1 MASIGQKLRQERERL
16 GIPVADIARET
27 RISARYLEAI
37 EAEDT
42 RTLPQDFFYRSFV
55 RQYAEYLGISAD
67 EITVS
72 LRRDLPPAELPA
84 LPNPAPK
91 PMTSIVAPPQPSEA
105 PVEPAPVPWSRSI
118 WSAGKANSTA
128 AIFEEA
134 RTSKTWLAVA
144 ALLLIGSVSYLATR
158 PNLVDS
164 AAPAVTAQVQ
174 NVKSQ
179 PTIATPV
186 ANPPVTSTSTDIG
199 TAVVQATN
207 LGSGRLQI
215 VISAREQTWIKLV
228 ADGKNIYMG
237 LIEPGQSQ
245 AIENASNAELLTGN
259 AGGIEVKQNGKSLPG
274 LGSSGEVRTVVFD
287 TENYQVRQPAPK
299 PKAADPAPADGAKP
313 AATSSTD

>member
-37 EAEDT
+37 ETEDT

-72 LRRDLPPAELPA
+72 LRREMIEPEPLPTVTQLSAQPASKSQVVPSLLP
-84 LPNPAPK
+84 
-91 PMTSIVAPPQPSEA
+91 VQSE
-105 PVEPAPVPWSRSI
+105 PISTGP
-118 WSAGKANSTA
+118 STA

-134 RTSKTWLAVA
+134 RTSKAWLALA

-158 PNLVDS
+158 RSATDS
-164 AAPAVTAQVQ
+164 ANVTPAEQAQAQTPAVVPASSSG
-174 NVKSQ
+174 NGA
-179 PTIATPV
+179 PTTTEMA
-186 ANPPVTSTSTDIG
+186 SG
-199 TAVVQATN
+199 TVVQATN

-245 AIENASNAELLTGN
+245 AIQNASNAELLTGN

-299 PKAADPAPADGAKP
+299 PKVTEAPAEGEKP
-313 AATSSTD
+313 AQTTSSTD

>member
-16 GIPVADIARET
+16 GIPLADIARET

-37 EAEDT
+37 ETEDT

-55 RQYAEYLGISAD
+55 RQYAEYLGISAE
-67 EITVS
+67 EITVN
-72 LRRDLPPAELPA
+72 LRRDLPVVEATEPSGSPDTVAS
-84 LPNPAPK
+84 APV
-91 PMTSIVAPPQPSEA
+91 PSIVASAPHPEPVLPS
-105 PVEPAPVPWSRSI
+105 I
-118 WSAGKANSTA
+118 STA

-134 RTSKTWLAVA
+134 RTSKRWLAVA

-158 PNLVDS
+158 RASIESPVPVAVTE
-164 AAPAVTAQVQ
+164 AAPAAKPAAIPAS
-174 NVKSQ
+174 NQ
-179 PTIATPV
+179 PAP
-186 ANPPVTSTSTDIG
+186 ATSTEVG
-199 TAVVQATN
+199 TAVVQATD

-245 AIENASNAELLTGN
+245 AIQNASNAELLTGN
-259 AGGIEVKQNGKSLPG
+259 AGGIEVKQNGKPLPG

-299 PKAADPAPADGAKP
+299 PKAVEPTEGVKP
-313 AATSSTD
+313 AQATSSTD

>member
-16 GIPVADIARET
+16 GIPVSEIARET

-37 EAEDT
+37 ESEDT

-67 EITVS
+67 EITVT
-72 LRRDLPPAELPA
+72 LRREIPIEETLSLPSTPVRASIATSPVRSSIIPLQQEPPAVFRTP
-84 LPNPAPK
+84 
-91 PMTSIVAPPQPSEA
+91 
-105 PVEPAPVPWSRSI
+105 
-118 WSAGKANSTA
+118 

-134 RTSKTWLAVA
+134 RTSKRWLAVA
-144 ALLLIGSVSYLATR
+144 ALLLIGSVSYLVTR
-158 PNLVDS
+158 RTPNDSPVPIAVLVQPS
-164 AAPAVTAQVQ
+164 AASA
-174 NVKSQ
+174 
-179 PTIATPV
+179 V
-186 ANPPVTSTSTDIG
+186 ANAPATLPQTGGQSDG
-199 TAVVQATN
+199 PTAVVQATN

-259 AGGIEVKQNGKSLPG
+259 AGGIEVKQNGRSLPG

-287 TENYQVRQPAPK
+287 TENYEVRQPAAK
-299 PKAADPAPADGAKP
+299 PKAAEPLPADTVKP
-313 AATSSTD
+313 AQATSSTD

>member
-1 MASIGQKLRQERERL
+1 MPSIGHKLRQERERL
-16 GIPVADIARET
+16 GIPLADIARET

-37 EAEDT
+37 ETEDT

-67 EITVS
+67 EVTTT
-72 LRRDLPPAELPA
+72 LRRELPPEPVQEIVPA
-84 LPNPAPK
+84 APAKVIPSLA
-91 PMTSIVAPPQPSEA
+91 PTLAPPS
-105 PVEPAPVPWSRSI
+105 EPAPFPVSFDD
-118 WSAGKANSTA
+118 G
-128 AIFEEA
+128 
-134 RTSKTWLAVA
+134 RTSKRWLAVA
-144 ALLLIGSVSYLATR
+144 ALLLVGSVSYLATR
-158 PNLVDS
+158 RPGVS
-164 AAPAVTAQVQ
+164 EPAAPTTEAV
-174 NVKSQ
+174 SQ
-179 PTIATPV
+179 PSTQAPSVNVSTP
-186 ANPPVTSTSTDIG
+186 PPASTTQLG

-259 AGGIEVKQNGKSLPG
+259 AGGIEVKQNGRPLPG

-299 PKAADPAPADGAKP
+299 PKAPEPAPVSSEPAKT
-313 AATSSTD
+313 TSST

>member
-16 GIPVADIARET
+16 GIPLADIARET

-37 EAEDT
+37 ETEDT

-72 LRRDLPPAELPA
+72 LRREMPPVEPA
-84 LPNPAPK
+84 LPNPAPRSV
-91 PMTSIVAPPQPSEA
+91 TSIVAQQADA
-105 PVEPAPVPWSRSI
+105 PTPATSAWSPANWGS
-118 WSAGKANSTA
+118 GKAGSTA

-134 RTSKTWLAVA
+134 RTSKAWLAVA

-158 PNLVDS
+158 PGLMDS
-164 AAPAVTAQVQ
+164 PSPVPVAQVESEK
-174 NVKSQ
+174 NATVIPAANQ
-179 PTIATPV
+179 PHPAR
-186 ANPPVTSTSTDIG
+186 STDLG
-199 TAVVQATN
+199 NAVVQATN

-245 AIENASNAELLTGN
+245 AIENASHAELLTGN

-287 TENYQVRQPAPK
+287 TENYQVRHPAPK
-299 PKAADPAPADGAKP
+299 PKSAPADTEKP
-313 AATSSTD
+313 AEATSSTD

>member
-16 GIPVADIARET
+16 GIPLADIARET
-27 RISARYLEAI
+27 RISARYLQAI

-67 EITVS
+67 EITPGI
-72 LRRDLPPAELPA
+72 RREMPLPDPPA
-84 LPNPAPK
+84 
-91 PMTSIVAPPQPSEA
+91 APPQASILPVMREA
-105 PVEPAPVPWSRSI
+105 PLSISSPAPSSSLPT
-118 WSAGKANSTA
+118 TA
-128 AIFEEA
+128 TFEDG
-134 RTSKTWLAVA
+134 RTSKRWLAVA
-144 ALLLIGSVSYLATR
+144 ALLLVGSVSYLATR
-158 PNLVDS
+158 RPVADS
-164 AAPAVTAQVQ
+164 PEPATRAQNSPAAASATVNVPVSSAPAATAV
-174 NVKSQ
+174 
-179 PTIATPV
+179 PAPG
-186 ANPPVTSTSTDIG
+186 AP
-199 TAVVQATN
+199 VVQATN

-259 AGGIEVKQNGKSLPG
+259 AGGIEVKQNGKPLPG

-299 PKAADPAPADGAKP
+299 PKSVEPAEAKP
-313 AATSSTD
+313 AETTSSTE

>member
-1 MASIGQKLRQERERL
+1 MASLGQKLRQERERL
-16 GIPVADIARET
+16 GIPLADIARET

-37 EAEDT
+37 ETEDT
-42 RTLPQDFFYRSFV
+42 RTLPHDFFYRSFV

-67 EITVS
+67 EVTVT
-72 LRRDLPPAELPA
+72 LRREVPEVVLPMV
-84 LPNPAPK
+84 NPAPRVLPTLL
-91 PMTSIVAPPQPSEA
+91 PMTT
-105 PVEPAPVPWSRSI
+105 EPAPMPRSL
-118 WSAGKANSTA
+118 STA
-128 AIFEEA
+128 FEDG
-134 RTSKTWLAVA
+134 RTSKRWLAVA
-144 ALLLIGSVSYLATR
+144 ALLLVGSVSYLATR
-158 PNLVDS
+158 RPADS
-164 AAPAVTAQVQ
+164 ASTALETAEAKPTATLTVP
-174 NVKSQ
+174 VSGPSQ
-179 PTIATPV
+179 SGASQTNPV
-186 ANPPVTSTSTDIG
+186 VSPPQQLG

-259 AGGIEVKQNGKSLPG
+259 AGGIEVKQNGRSLPG

-299 PKAADPAPADGAKP
+299 PKPVEPSPVDGAKP
-313 AATSSTD
+313 TSSTE

>member
-1 MASIGQKLRQERERL
+1 MASLGQKLRQERERL
-16 GIPVADIARET
+16 GIPLADIARET

-37 EAEDT
+37 ETEDT

-67 EITVS
+67 EITNN
-72 LRRDLPPAELPA
+72 LRREL
-84 LPNPAPK
+84 
-91 PMTSIVAPPQPSEA
+91 T
-105 PVEPAPVPWSRSI
+105 PVEPVAETTAPAAPTQRPLPAVVQNLVLPATPARDE
-118 WSAGKANSTA
+118 SAPAMA

-134 RTSKTWLAVA
+134 RTSKRWMALA
-144 ALLLIGSVSYLATR
+144 ALLLVGSVSYLATR
-158 PNLVDS
+158 RGGDTPTAVPAVEQARVDS
-164 AAPAVTAQVQ
+164 
-174 NVKSQ
+174 
-179 PTIATPV
+179 TPV
-186 ANPPVTSTSTDIG
+186 TPAANSVKPAANEPSTT
-199 TAVVQATN
+199 VVQATN

-245 AIENASNAELLTGN
+245 AIQNASHAELLTGN
-259 AGGIEVKQNGKSLPG
+259 AGGIEVKQNGKPLPG

-299 PKAADPAPADGAKP
+299 PKVEAPAESADGAK
-313 AATSSTD
+313 TSSTD